1 MPLPGQL
8 KITSSEVETL
18 TEIELGKRLVDILK
32 HGTPEALAE
41 SVEELLVHADPP
53 KALAVHMFI
62 FHNGGNHILH
72 QRGELYNLRIK
83 RAFEPMLARVGK
95 IFDERRADKE
105 AESRED
111 TEPSITWARTRREK
125 SPE

>member
-1 MPLPGQL
+1 MTITHGM
-8 KITSSEVETL
+8 KINHAEVETL
-18 TEIELGKRLVDILK
+18 PEIELGKRLVDILK

-105 AESRED
+105 AELR
-111 TEPSITWARTRREK
+111 
-125 SPE
+125 